1 MFGGSLFGD
10 DPFFADPF
18 GERPQAQGRD
28 RRTSR
33 NGGNDQ
39 VARPRD
45 PFAAMEQRMSQMM
58 GGGMLGGFGFGGGD
72 PFGGMSSS
80 SMQMMSS
87 SSDGSAG
94 GPGFRS
100 SSSTMVFS
108 SKMGPDGQMHTE
120 RYSSSAVRAGQKNA
134 FEQQQAYSNSST
146 GVDKMSMERQHGS
159 RGRKMV
165 KEYSHAS
172 GEDRQTEYLRGIE
185 DHQKQQFDDHWRSH
199 IAPNMPKHMGGM
211 GGGGGGGM
219 GPRGITGGMSSGGA
233 SLGYNGNA
241 RSSRRSSGSGNDGGR
256 RALGYCGRR
265 AHDLTQKMWS

>member
-1 MFGGSLFGD
+1 
-10 DPFFADPF
+10 
-18 GERPQAQGRD
+18 
-28 RRTSR
+28 
-33 NGGNDQ
+33 
-39 VARPRD
+39 
-45 PFAAMEQRMSQMM
+45 MEQRMSQMM

-72 PFGGMSSS
+72 P
-80 SMQMMSS
+80 
-87 SSDGSAG
+87 
-94 GPGFRS
+94 
-100 SSSTMVFS
+100 
-108 SKMGPDGQMHTE
+108 
-120 RYSSSAVRAGQKNA
+120 YSSSAVRAGQKNA

-219 GPRGITGGMSSGGA
+219 GPRGITGGMSSGG
-233 SLGYNGNA
+233 SPWL
-241 RSSRRSSGSGNDGGR
+241 
-256 RALGYCGRR
+256 
-265 AHDLTQKMWS
+265 